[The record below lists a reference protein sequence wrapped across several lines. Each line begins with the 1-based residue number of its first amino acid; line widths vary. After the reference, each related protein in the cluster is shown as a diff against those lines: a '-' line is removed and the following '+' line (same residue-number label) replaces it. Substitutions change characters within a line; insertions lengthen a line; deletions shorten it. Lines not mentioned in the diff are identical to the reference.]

1 MSFKG
6 PSRRI
11 KRSVDKTLWEII
23 RQIKRGMEK
32 IVDGYV
38 YYTLRGINN
47 AIRDK
52 KNAHKTI
59 NSIVSDTIEDI
70 DNRLNKP
77 PKTTNTEG

>member
-1 MSFKG
+1 
-6 PSRRI
+6 
-11 KRSVDKTLWEII
+11 
-23 RQIKRGMEK
+23 MEK

-59 NSIVSDTIEDI
+59 NSIVSDAIEDI

-77 PKTTNTEG
+77 PKIKIRGSSFISTLRNPN